1 MTPAQ
6 TLQLLREQENKLI
19 DYTFLASGTAPKSIT
34 FTSPERH
41 SGCSWLL
48 SRIAERLAERVDASV
63 CAVDANLHWPALHTA
78 FGIENEHGLLEAMMR
93 LNDPI
98 RDFAKRPGSANLWVL
113 PSGGTLSQ
121 CNAVWS
127 TDNIKNRLAELSR
140 EFDYILID
148 TPAMKTSA
156 NCGVIGRLT
165 GGVVLVL
172 AANSSRRDTAINTKM
187 MLEAAN
193 VPILGAVLNR
203 RTFPIP
209 DRIYRYL

>member
-6 TLQLLREQENKLI
+6 IMQLLREEENKLI

-48 SRIAERLAERVDASV
+48 SRIAQRLAERVDASV

-78 FGIENEHGLLEAMMR
+78 FGVENEHGLLQATMR
-93 LNDPI
+93 ADDPI
-98 RDFAKRPGSANLWVL
+98 RDFTKRPGSANLWVL

-121 CNAVWS
+121 FNAVWS
-127 TDNIKNRLAELSR
+127 TDNLKNRLAQLSC
-140 EFDYILID
+140 EFDYILVD
-148 TPAMKTSA
+148 TPAMKASPD
-156 NCGVIGRLT
+156 CGPIGRMT
-165 GGVVLVL
+165 SGVLLVL
-172 AANSSRRDTAINTKM
+172 AANSSKRDIAINTKA
-187 MLEAAN
+187 MLEVAN

-209 DRIYRYL
+209 DKIYRYL

>member
-6 TLQLLREQENKLI
+6 TVQLLAEEENKLI
-19 DYTFLASGTAPKSIT
+19 DYTFLASETAPKSIT
-34 FTSPERH
+34 FTAPERR
-41 SGCSWLL
+41 SGCSWLV
-48 SRIAERLAERVDASV
+48 SRIAGRLAERVEASV
-63 CAVDANLHWPALHTA
+63 CAVDANLHWPDLHNT
-78 FGIENEHGLLEAMMR
+78 FGIDNESGLLQATMR
-93 LNDPI
+93 PEDPI
-98 RDFAKRPGSANLWVL
+98 RQFTKRPGNANLWVL
-113 PSGGTLSQ
+113 PSGGTLPN
-121 CNAVWS
+121 CNAVLN
-127 TDNIKNRLAELSR
+127 TENLKNRLVELSR

-148 TPAMKTSA
+148 TPAMKTSPD
-156 NCGVIGRLT
+156 CGLIGRFT

-187 MLEAAN
+187 MLESAN

>member
-6 TLQLLREQENKLI
+6 IVQLLREEENKLI

-34 FTSPERH
+34 FSSPERH

-48 SRIAERLAERVDASV
+48 SRIAQRLAERVDASV

-78 FGIENEHGLLEAMMR
+78 FGVENERGLLQATMR
-93 LNDPI
+93 PDEPI
-98 RDFAKRPGSANLWVL
+98 REFTKRPGNANLWVL

-127 TDNIKNRLAELSR
+127 TDNIKNRLAQLSL
-140 EFDYILID
+140 EFDYLLID
-148 TPAMKTSA
+148 TPAMKVSPD
-156 NCGVIGRLT
+156 CGLIGRLT

-172 AANSSRRDTAINTKM
+172 AANSSKRDTAINTKI

-209 DRIYRYL
+209 DKIYRYL